1 MAGTWNFSHKEAQE
15 ARMQTWDEILATA
28 VVGTEQRKFK
38 LAAGEDE
45 LGSLLAQI
53 SNTDREGSLLSA
65 ASVVALYRSA
75 GVAPP
80 TDTQPLPEACAE
92 DGMSRGNVATGQH
105 LALMLEGEFSEILP
119 EWLAAMQRANKR
131 VPEEHLPALLD
142 FGRTEPSLRE
152 MIVAVLGRR
161 GEWLAAQNPDWSY
174 ATRRE
179 EKDVWE
185 TGSREERL
193 LLLERVRGVEPA
205 RARELLATTWSQEPV
220 RDRVGFL
227 EKLATNLSSSDE
239 PFLNELLH
247 ERSVEVRRATRLM
260 LAGLP
265 DSQFSRRLKELAN
278 QVLSFKKPLIGKA
291 RIEATLP
298 DDPIAWLKANDIE
311 IDNPP
316 RNAAQSM
323 GAKGWVLK
331 ELISLIPIT
340 HWSELWKKTPIEIIR
355 AGEESEWQ
363 ESFAAGFVAAARR
376 DREPEWIE
384 ALVSFT
390 ASEPKKAPLL
400 ELVAYLPA
408 TRLEVLSL
416 RALKAVSAGLSDGH
430 PAFHLLIH
438 HSSLWSD
445 QLSRAVVNSVKKRIN
460 QGKDN
465 IVDWQT
471 KTTLKHFALH
481 VSPALCDEL
490 SLAWPLESES
500 WPSWSK
506 GVDAFQSLLAFRR
519 DMHRAISEKEQT
531 S

>member
-1 MAGTWNFSHKEAQE
+1 
-15 ARMQTWDEILATA
+15 MQTWDEILATA
-28 VVGTEQRKFK
+28 VIGTEQREFK
-38 LAAGEDE
+38 LAASEDE
-45 LGSLLAQI
+45 LGRLLAQI

-75 GVAPP
+75 GVTPT
-80 TDTQPLPEACAE
+80 TDTQPLPEAHRDDE
-92 DGMSRGNVATGQH
+92 MSRGSSATGQH
-105 LALMLEGEFSEILP
+105 LALMLEGEFRAVLP

-142 FGRTEPSLRE
+142 FGRMEPSLRG
-152 MIVAVLGRR
+152 MVVAVLGRR
-161 GEWLAAQNPDWSY
+161 GEWLAAQNPEWTY
-174 ATRRE
+174 AIRRE
-179 EKDVWE
+179 DKDVWE

-193 LLLERVRGVEPA
+193 LLLERLRSVEPA
-205 RARELLATTWSQEPV
+205 RAREFLARTWSQEPV

-227 EKLATNLSSSDE
+227 EKLATGLSSSDE

-247 ERSVEVRRATRLM
+247 DRGVEVRRAARVM
-260 LAGLP
+260 LAGLA
-265 DSQFSRRLKELAN
+265 DSEFSRRLKQLAN
-278 QVLSFKKPLIGKA
+278 QVVSFKKPLIGKA

-298 DDPIAWLKANDIE
+298 EDPIAWLKANDIE

-323 GAKGWVLK
+323 GAKGWALK

-376 DREPEWIE
+376 DKEPEWVE
-384 ALVSFT
+384 ALISFT
-390 ASEPKKAPLL
+390 ASDPKKAPLL
-400 ELVAYLPA
+400 ELVPYLPA

-416 RALKAVSAGLSDGH
+416 RALKAVSDGLSDGH
-430 PAFHLLIH
+430 PAFHLLIGH
-438 HSSLWSD
+438 RSLWSD

-471 KTTLKHFALH
+471 KISLKHFAMH
-481 VSPALCDEL
+481 VSPDLYDEL

-500 WPSWSK
+500 WPGWSK
-506 GVDAFQSLLAFRR
+506 GVDVFQSLLAFRR